1 MMNYHEFIQWLEEV
15 PLYGH
20 KDGTNNIRKLMERF
34 GNPQQTFRV
43 IHVAGT
49 NGKGSCCA
57 MLSSVLTRSG
67 YRTGLFTSPH
77 LVDYTERIQ
86 IDRNPIPR
94 EEFVRLG
101 LMVKAE
107 IEKMVAEGENHC
119 TFFEIL
125 TAIGFLYF
133 AAQQTDI
140 VVLETGVGGRLD
152 ATNIVETPALML
164 TLITSISLDHTKV
177 LGDTRELIAAEKA
190 GILRSGVPIVLSIN
204 TPGVQKVVEDKA
216 KELGCEYIYAG
227 DMDFM
232 DPRRFDSRGI
242 RYAVPLE
249 GDYQAENL
257 TSVLA
262 CLDLLSGILPEG
274 RLTDETI
281 REGLLSTS
289 WPGRMERRIFEGKPL
304 LLDGAHNP
312 DGASKLAGYLGKSCP
327 KNSVTLVFSALGKKD
342 VSGIL
347 GLLRDCPAVRKAI
360 FTRIHGEVNEDRFIS
375 IWQEGKGHKPFE
387 TVPEPLEAL
396 KHAAAEIETDLVV
409 CAGSLY
415 LIGEIMEKTE
425 AGGSDV

>member
-1 MMNYHEFIQWLEEV
+1 MQNGSRKSCLNFMNIALERPNDNSLAQAEWLLGENRDLSLCFGNYDYLKNKAEADSRYAYFKDDFKAALCSGIDWIADYPFDPNPIYFSAEMAYTFVKDYETAIDIINLGLRANSNDAGLLNNLAYCYALSGNLEEAESI
-15 PLYGH
+15 L
-20 KDGTNNIRKLMERF
+20 D
-34 GNPQQTFRV
+34 RV
-43 IHVAGT
+43 DI
-49 NGKGSCCA
+49 KS
-57 MLSSVLTRSG
+57 MSLS
-67 YRTGLFTSPH
+67 
-77 LVDYTERIQ
+77 
-86 IDRNPIPR
+86 N
-94 EEFVRLG
+94 
-101 LMVKAE
+101 
-107 IEKMVAEGENHC
+107 
-119 TFFEIL
+119 
-125 TAIGFLYF
+125 
-133 AAQQTDI
+133 
-140 VVLETGVGGRLD
+140 ETK
-152 ATNIVETPALML
+152 IC
-164 TLITSISLDHTKV
+164 
-177 LGDTRELIAAEKA
+177 LIATRGLVEYRK
-190 GILRSGVPIVLSIN
+190 GVIENGYYLYMQAI
-204 TPGVQKVVEDKA
+204 TKA

-232 DPRRFDSRGI
+232 DPRRFDRRGI

-262 CLDLLSGILPEG
+262 CLDLLSGMLPEG

-415 LIGEIMEKTE
+415 LIGEIMGKTE